1 MPYAANADLPDS
13 VREALPARAETIWRE
28 AFNSAAEQYGE
39 GDEGRLTAVAWSAVR
54 RAGYGRAP
62 DGRWMPRSD
71 LVRIT
76 YRPTERMSQNA
87 ARALEVRATKPPSQ
101 RGMTPVGL
109 ARARDL
115 ANGRPLSFSTV
126 QRMYSYLR
134 RHEVDKQGA
143 TWDEQGKGWQAWQGW
158 GGDSALRWSASILRE
173 ALGDAG

>member
-1 MPYAANADLPDS
+1 MPYAANADLPDA
-13 VREALPARAETIWRE
+13 VKDALPSRAETIWRE

-54 RAGYGRAP
+54 KSGYGRAP
-62 DGRWMPRSD
+62 DGRWMPRSE
-71 LVRIT
+71 LERIT

-87 ARALEVRATKPPSQ
+87 ARALEMRATKPPSQ
-101 RGMTPVGL
+101 RGMTSVGL

-143 TWDEQGKGWQAWQGW
+143 TWEQQGKGWQAWQGW
-158 GGDSALRWSASILRE
+158 GGDAALRWSASILRE

>member
-1 MPYAANADLPDS
+1 MPYAANEDLPDS

-54 RAGYGRAP
+54 KSGYGKGP
-62 DGRWMPRSD
+62 EGRWLPMSE
-71 LVRIT
+71 LQRIT
-76 YRPTERMSQNA
+76 YRPTERMRQNA
-87 ARALEVRATKPPSQ
+87 ALALEVRATKPPSQ

-115 ANGRPLSFSTV
+115 ANGRPISFSTV

-134 RHEVDKQGA
+134 RHEVDKQGK
-143 TWDEQGKGWQAWQGW
+143 TWDERGKGWQAWQGW
-158 GGDSALRWSASILRE
+158 GGDAALRWSASILRE
-173 ALGDAG
+173 ALGDAR